1 MTEPKTQGRVTT
13 FYSYK
18 GGVGRSFLLANVAWT
33 LARWGQRVLCLDW
46 DLEAPGLHRYL
57 DPHGAPTPGTL
68 DLLQHLRDH
77 PDGPPAPWQGWVRP
91 LGGPWR
97 STGCL
102 HLMTAGQGMG
112 EYTRRLSGLHWDA
125 LIAGGLAARLEAT
138 RAAWVDS
145 YDHVLIDSRTGITDV
160 GGLCAAQLPDLLVL
174 VFTASAQSLE
184 GALDVAQKAQAAR
197 ARLPLD
203 RAGFDCLP
211 VPCRVHVGEE
221 DELERHW
228 MRRFE
233 RETAPLIR
241 PWLERGVGID
251 ELLPHL
257 RVREQAKWSFGE
269 QLPVR
274 DEPDTDPA
282 RVSWAIANVAA
293 LVSGGLEQAGR
304 LLRDRRGLLAEQL
317 RGDGPPE
324 SRRVILSALD
334 VTHPAVVAIFAA
346 LRRFSVPVDLT
357 TATAINTPA
366 LQELFARLES
376 AHPTRYLDA
385 IPPELLRKTD
395 HCDLI
400 VLGELRTIEQ
410 YIQLTNLSLQGPKRA
425 VIVTLH
431 PDAEQLIP
439 PWLADAPRFAWSPD
453 PAWSPAPVVDAV
465 LQQLSAR

>member
-77 PDGPPAPWQGWVRP
+77 PDGAPAPWQGWVRP

-221 DELERHW
+221 DSLERHW

-241 PWLERGVGID
+241 PWLEHGVGID

-293 LVSGGLEQAGR
+293 LVSGGLEEAGR

-317 RGDGPPE
+317 RGEGPPMWG
-324 SRRVILSALD
+324 RVLLS
-334 VTHPAVVAIFAA
+334 VTNRDHPAVKALAFALA
-346 LRRFSVPVDLT
+346 SNGLVVLT
-357 TATAINTPA
+357 YSQAATDPTDAQETETPA
-366 LQELFARLES
+366 ARFAEWEALQ
-376 AHPTRYLDA
+376 
-385 IPPELLRKTD
+385 IPPELHRTTDDCYLVALGGPLRSPQMVT
-395 HCDLI
+395 LF
-400 VLGELRTIEQ
+400 ELK
-410 YIQLTNLSLQGPKRA
+410 LTRSPRV

-431 PDAEQLIP
+431 PDADSLIP
-439 PWLADAPRFAWSPD
+439 PWLANAPRFAWSPD
-453 PAWSPAPVVDAV
+453 PGWSPAPVVEAV
-465 LQQLSAR
+465 LQQLSAG